1 MTSQMTFNVNN
12 IAKNI
17 NSVSSPDPIS
27 GIYVLQEWNHCWAT
41 VYTINYIHRLHRGPL
56 FSAPLCILTKTLT
69 INLVDTIREKAE
81 VKEALYEARS
91 LHPGTGTDSNRV
103 TRLTTY
109 CREHA
114 PSLANVV
121 STTLVR
127 PPGTLCRLTYMT
139 LLTLTYSRN
148 NLKLFCLIVCTD
160 LLLLLYGAPGRFVE
174 WHLTNLS
181 LYLNTRLKGL
191 NVPRKPEN
199 QWNAIVAV
207 II

>member
-1 MTSQMTFNVNN
+1 MTSQITFNVNN

-91 LHPGTGTDSNRV
+91 LHLGTGTDSNRV

-109 CREHA
+109 CRGHA

-127 PPGTLCRLTYMT
+127 PPGTVCHDITDTNAFNKRLKTV
-139 LLTLTYSRN
+139 
-148 NLKLFCLIVCTD
+148 LFDCAYWLI
-160 LLLLLYGAPGRFVE
+160 
-174 WHLTNLS
+174 TNLS
-181 LYLNTRLKGL
+181 LYC
-191 NVPRKPEN
+191 
-199 QWNAIVAV
+199 IVLYC
-207 II
+207 I